1 MVRGEIMKNEVK
13 KTSLFTI
20 YNMRLA
26 GYLMQRGLPLIDIV
40 INKEG
45 RNVFLFQN
53 TPALHDAMD
62 TWMMCRIEKCQK
74 SAAPQI

>member
-1 MVRGEIMKNEVK
+1 MLTTEK

-26 GYLMQRGLPLIDIV
+26 GYLMQRGLPLIDIA
-40 INKEG
+40 INDDG
-45 RNVFLFQN
+45 RNVFLFKN

-62 TWMMCRIEKCQK
+62 RWMIQRAAQQHEK
-74 SAAPQI
+74 INEVT

>member
-1 MVRGEIMKNEVK
+1 MSTIEK

-26 GYLMQRGLPLIDIV
+26 GYLMQRGLPLIDIA
-40 INKEG
+40 INDDG
-45 RNVFLFQN
+45 RNVFLFHN

-62 TWMMCRIEKCQK
+62 RWMIIRAAQQHEK
-74 SAAPQI
+74 INEVT